1 MQGPGGGGNEF
12 DPLPSLREVLHAE
25 RVIRRYLNP
34 TPLVQSKRL
43 SREIGA
49 DVRVKLENLN
59 PTNSFKVRGGI
70 YLMSV
75 LAGSGVRGIITASM
89 GNHAQSIAYA
99 GSLFD
104 VPVKVVM
111 PGWVSRVKV
120 EAVEELGAEV
130 ILKGSYYDQSAEYA
144 EALARELGYRY
155 VHAIEE
161 RLLHVGVATMHLEV
175 VREMPEVEVVIN
187 PIGGGTGAIGAVAVY
202 KRMLPDVRIYGVQA
216 AGADAFYRSF
226 VTGELVD
233 LQGVRTRAEGLAVAR
248 SYPTPVRAL
257 RGRLE
262 DVVLVTDE
270 EMEEAIRKLYA
281 SIRQVAEH
289 AGAASTAAAYKIREK
304 IAGRKV
310 VLMLTGSNI
319 APEEFARIVASG
331 ESGGTGGPGRSS

>member
-1 MQGPGGGGNEF
+1 MAEGLRGTVADESGAV
-12 DPLPSLREVLHAE
+12 PSLREVLLAE
-25 RVIRRYLNP
+25 KVIRRYLQP
-34 TPLVQSKRL
+34 TPLVSSRRL

-49 DVRVKLENLN
+49 EVRVKLENLN

-75 LAGSGVRGIITASM
+75 LAGSGVRGVVTASM

-99 GSLFD
+99 GSLFG

-130 ILKGSYYDQSAEYA
+130 ILKGQYYDQSAEYA
-144 EALARELGYRY
+144 EELAKELGYRY

-175 VREMPEVEVVIN
+175 LRELPEVEVVIN

-202 KRMLPDVRIYGVQA
+202 KNAVPDVRIYGVQA

-226 VTGELVD
+226 KTGELVD
-233 LQGVRTRAEGLAVAR
+233 LHGVNTRAEGLAVAR
-248 SYPTPVRAL
+248 SYPTPLRAL

-262 DVVLVTDE
+262 DVVVVTDE
-270 EMEEAIRKLYA
+270 EMEEAMRKLYA
-281 SIRQVAEH
+281 SIRQVSEH
-289 AGAASTAAAYKIREK
+289 AGAAATAAAYKIKDRIQGK
-304 IAGRKV
+304 RV
-310 VLMLTGSNI
+310 VLMLTGGNV
-319 APEEFARIVASG
+319 APEEFARVLSSG
-331 ESGGTGGPGRSS
+331 

>member
-1 MQGPGGGGNEF
+1 
-12 DPLPSLREVLHAE
+12 
-25 RVIRRYLNP
+25 
-34 TPLVQSKRL
+34 
-43 SREIGA
+43 
-49 DVRVKLENLN
+49 
-59 PTNSFKVRGGI
+59 
-70 YLMSV
+70 MSV
-75 LAGSGVRGIITASM
+75 LAEEGVRGVVTASM

-99 GSLFD
+99 GSLFGI
-104 VPVKVVM
+104 PVKVVM

-130 ILKGSYYDQSAEYA
+130 VLKGSYYDQSAEYA

-175 VREMPEVEVVIN
+175 LRDLPEVEAVIN
-187 PIGGGTGAIGAVAVY
+187 PIGGGTGVIGAVSVY
-202 KRMLPDVRIYGVQA
+202 KRMLPDVKVYGVQA

-226 VTGELVD
+226 LTGELVD
-233 LQGVRTRAEGLAVAR
+233 LHGVRTKAEGLAVAR

-262 DVVLVTDE
+262 DVVLVTDD
-270 EMEEAIRKLYA
+270 EMEEAIRKLYD
-281 SIRQVAEH
+281 SIRQVSEH
-289 AGAASTAAAYKIREK
+289 AGAASTAAAYKIRER

-319 APEEFARIVASG
+319 APEEFARIISRG
-331 ESGGTGGPGRSS
+331 SEGTRGNGS

>member
-1 MQGPGGGGNEF
+1 MPQHPSGGGPEA
-12 DPLPSLREVLHAE
+12 DPLPSLKEVLLAE
-25 RVIRRYLNP
+25 KVIRRYLSP
-34 TPLVQSKRL
+34 TPLVWSRRL
-43 SREIGA
+43 SKEIGA

-75 LAGSGVRGIITASM
+75 LAEEGVRGVVTASM

-99 GSLFD
+99 GSLFGI
-104 VPVKVVM
+104 PVKVVM

-144 EALARELGYRY
+144 EALAKELGYRY

-175 VREMPEVEVVIN
+175 VRDLPEVEVVIN
-187 PIGGGTGAIGAVAVY
+187 PIGGGTGAIGAVSVY
-202 KRMLPDVRIYGVQA
+202 NRMLPGVKVYGVQA

-226 VTGELVD
+226 LTGELVD
-233 LQGVRTRAEGLAVAR
+233 LHGVRTKAEGLAVAR

-262 DVVLVTDE
+262 DVVLVTDG
-270 EMEEAIRKLYA
+270 EMEEAIRKLYD
-281 SIRQVAEH
+281 SIRQVSEH
-289 AGAASTAAAYKIREK
+289 AGAASTAAAYKIRER

-319 APEEFARIVASG
+319 APEEFARIISRG
-331 ESGGTGGPGRSS
+331 SEGTRGNGS

>member
-1 MQGPGGGGNEF
+1 M
-12 DPLPSLREVLHAE
+12 PSLKEVLLAE
-25 RVIRRYLNP
+25 KVTRRYLSP
-34 TPLVQSKRL
+34 TPLVWSRRL

-75 LAGSGVRGIITASM
+75 LAEEGVRGVVTASM

-99 GSLFD
+99 GSLFGI
-104 VPVKVVM
+104 PVKVVM

-144 EALARELGYRY
+144 EALAKELGYRY

-175 VREMPEVEVVIN
+175 LRDLPEVEVVIN
-187 PIGGGTGAIGAVAVY
+187 PIGGGTGAIGAVSVY
-202 KRMLPDVRIYGVQA
+202 NRMLPNVKVCGVQA

-226 VTGELVD
+226 LTGELVD
-233 LQGVRTRAEGLAVAR
+233 LHGVRTKAEGLAVAR

-262 DVVLVTDE
+262 DVVLVTDD
-270 EMEEAIRKLYA
+270 EMEEAIRKLYD
-281 SIRQVAEH
+281 SIRQVSEH
-289 AGAASTAAAYKIREK
+289 AGAASTAAAYKIRER

-319 APEEFARIVASG
+319 APEEFARIISRG
-331 ESGGTGGPGRSS
+331 SEGTRGNGS

>member
-1 MQGPGGGGNEF
+1 MQDLDGGGIEV
-12 DPLPSLREVLHAE
+12 DPLPGLREVLLAE

-34 TPLVQSKRL
+34 TPLVWSRSL

-49 DVRVKLENLN
+49 EVRVKLENLN
-59 PTNSFKVRGGI
+59 PTNSFKVRGGV

-75 LAGSGVRGIITASM
+75 LAEEGVRGVVTASM

-99 GSLFD
+99 GSLFG

-130 ILKGSYYDQSAEYA
+130 VLKGSYYDQSAEYA

-175 VREMPEVEVVIN
+175 LRDLPEVEVVVN

-202 KRMLPDVRIYGVQA
+202 KRMLPQVKIYGVQA
-216 AGADAFYRSF
+216 AGADAFYKSF
-226 VTGELVD
+226 ATGELVD
-233 LQGVRTRAEGLAVAR
+233 LQGVRTKAEGLAVAR
-248 SYPTPVRAL
+248 SYPTPLRAL

-270 EMEEAIRKLYA
+270 EIEDAIRKLYV
-281 SIRQVAEH
+281 SVRQISEH
-289 AGAASTAAAYKIREK
+289 AGAASTAAAYKIRER
-304 IAGRKV
+304 IAGKKV

-319 APEEFARIVASG
+319 APEEFARIIASG
-331 ESGGTGGPGRSS
+331 GSGAQGRGS